1 MEFSNQHLKDLFFRL
16 FTSFP
21 EGYSVPEIRALHRLR
36 TMIVFGEP
44 TEEIRRGL
52 RQQCHPCDF
61 IIFIVPF
68 ELRKSAEEFGKSLK
82 DTERCIILCSVKME
96 TVFSD
101 LDVIIKILRP
111 RNTRFVSSAKYE
123 SAYAEYIKRIAA
135 QIETSSGFVSMER
148 TAALVKLKSS
158 LSNLPRIIKSC
169 EEKTSFRDQVQGK
182 LAVVCSAGPSLSDD
196 FEAIRNSRKKLF
208 VISVGHAANAL
219 LSAGIK
225 PDFIVDID
233 AFARISHSG
242 GPEHYDS
249 MLAAI
254 DDTDSMLIN
263 RFDKVCFFRGDSLS
277 FNEMSTRAGLV
288 IPPVEISRS
297 VTITAIALAVKLG
310 FKKIALIGSDLAFSE
325 SGHTHVGEKF
335 FDVSGSDFP
344 TVRAIDG
351 STLRTS
357 LDFLKIKE
365 QIESVCAYFSASSHV
380 RIFNSTSRGAEI
392 SGVEHI
398 HLTEFIA
405 NAVPSQMQ
413 EGIIPAVSMRK
424 DTLELFAS
432 ATSELTAMKEK
443 YARASMSIRR
453 ELRSAA
459 PLQEKIDSI
468 VSDVAKESENMLCN
482 ARSCA
487 APAFA
492 NIIDYSEDF
501 RSSMPRTEQPDIIA
515 DAELECDRLNI
526 IGDLC
531 GEISSLIEDSLRR
544 TETAEDIC
552 VNDPFIFPSILKFN
566 ISRVVRTNRELAS
579 VMSQKKPFGGTE
591 KGFIIKT
598 NRQELLTLKRLS
610 LETGSSVEITR
621 PINNTAPEMSG
632 KIVEFMKENDYSPL
646 RHGVIFLEPGNWE
659 DVVTFA
665 SAHNYSGFKG
675 AAICAWPELFCEV
688 MRRTA
693 VMQMLPPDFTVIALH
708 DSMKSWRTLFSG
720 LLKSWG
726 ESGRTPLF
734 YKCPGPWKTAEIQSF
749 FADFIK

>member
-1 MEFSNQHLKDLFFRL
+1 MEFSNRHLKDLFFSL
-16 FTSFP
+16 FTSVP
-21 EGYSVPEIRALHRLR
+21 EGYSVPEMRALRRLR

-68 ELRKSAEEFGKSLK
+68 DLRKSADEFRKSLK
-82 DTERCIILCSVKME
+82 NTERCIILCSE
-96 TVFSD
+96 DTATVLSD
-101 LDVIIKILRP
+101 LDVIVKILRP
-111 RNTRFVSSAKYE
+111 RHTRFVSSAKYE
-123 SAYAEYIKRIAA
+123 SAYAEYIKKIAA
-135 QIETSSGFVSMER
+135 QIEASSGFVSMER
-148 TAALVKLKSS
+148 TAALIKLKSS
-158 LSNLPRIIKSC
+158 LSNLPRIIKSRTG
-169 EEKTSFRDQVQGK
+169 KTSFRDQVQGR
-182 LAVVCSAGPSLSDD
+182 LAVVCSAGPSLSSD
-196 FEAIRNSRKKLF
+196 FEVMKESREKLF

-242 GPEHYDS
+242 GPGHYNS
-249 MLAAI
+249 ILAAI

-263 RFDKVCFFRGDSLS
+263 RFDKVFFFRGDSLS
-277 FNEMSTRAGLV
+277 FNEMSSRAGLV
-288 IPPVEISRS
+288 IPSIEISRS

-310 FKKIALIGSDLAFSE
+310 FKKIALTGSDLAFSE

-335 FDVSGSDFP
+335 FDVSGSDFL
-344 TVRAIDG
+344 TVRGIGG

-357 LDFLKIKE
+357 VDFLKIKE

-398 HLTEFIA
+398 PLAGFIA
-405 NAVPSQMQ
+405 NAVPLQMQ
-413 EGIIPAVSMRK
+413 DGAVPSVSMRK
-424 DTLELFAS
+424 DTLEMFAS
-432 ATSELTAMKEK
+432 AASELAAMKEK
-443 YARASMSIRR
+443 YARASMMIRR
-453 ELRSAA
+453 EFRSAA
-459 PLQEKIDSI
+459 PSQEKIDSI
-468 VSDVAKESENMLCN
+468 VSDVAGESENMLCN

-501 RSSMPRTEQPDIIA
+501 RSSMPRTEQPDIAA

-526 IGDLC
+526 IADLC

-544 TETAEDIC
+544 TETPSVC

-579 VMSQKKPFGGTE
+579 VMSREKPFGGTE

-610 LETGSSVEITR
+610 PGTDSPVEITR

-632 KIVEFMKENDYSPL
+632 KIVEFMNENDYSPA

-659 DVVTFA
+659 DVAAFA

-688 MRRTA
+688 MRHTA

-708 DSMKSWRTLFSG
+708 DSMKSWRTLFSE
-720 LLKSWG
+720 LLKNWG